1 MFKNSQKDVFVSVVL
16 PMFNEESGVQE
27 NLKALLAVLKKMPC
41 RWELLLVDDG
51 SMDAS
56 VKEAK
61 KALDN
66 VQEARVISYSP
77 NRGRGF
83 ALRCGFEA
91 AKGDY
96 VITTES
102 DLSWGADVVYQIYQ
116 KLIGSGADVVIVSP
130 YLKPKGLVGV
140 PLQRRLLS
148 RLGNKVLTFGL
159 PVKLTMVT
167 GMTRGYKRAMLENII
182 LQMDGKEIHLEIIS
196 KLIGL
201 GAKFEEIPGVITWHE
216 KQERTKRKKESK
228 IKRLIL
234 SHLYFSVVESP
245 IHFIGLLGLFFM
257 GMGFVGIMAIAIMKF
272 YGFSL
277 LRLPFFP
284 HYVIGSFIIG
294 LIIFIFSLLSSQ
306 ITKLERELMRV
317 YAKIVSSTKTKTD

>member
-1 MFKNSQKDVFVSVVL
+1 MFKDNQKGVVVSVVL
-16 PMFNEESGVQE
+16 PMFNEESGIQD
-27 NLKALLAVLKKMPC
+27 NLKALLAVLRKMPC

-51 SMDAS
+51 STDAS
-56 VKEAK
+56 VKQAK
-61 KALDN
+61 QVLEGEKDAS
-66 VQEARVISYSP
+66 VISYNP

-83 ALRCGFEA
+83 ALRRGFEVA
-91 AKGDY
+91 RGEY

-102 DLSWGADVVYQIYQ
+102 DLSWGADIVYKIYQ
-116 KLIGSGADVVIVSP
+116 KLVDSGSDVVVVSP
-130 YLKPKGLVGV
+130 YLKPNGLVGV

-196 KLIGL
+196 KLVGL
-201 GAKFEEIPGVITWHE
+201 GAKFEEIPGVITWHK
-216 KQERTKRKKESK
+216 KQERVKRKRESK
-228 IKRLIL
+228 TKRLIL
-234 SHLYFSVVESP
+234 SHLYFSIVESP
-245 IHFIGLLGLFFM
+245 IHFIGFLGLFFM
-257 GMGFVGIMAIAIMKF
+257 GLGLMGIAVIVIMKIS
-272 YGFSL
+272 GFSL

-284 HYVIGSFIIG
+284 HYVIGSFITG

-317 YAKIVSSTKTKTD
+317 YAKIVSSTKNKGD

>member
-228 IKRLIL
+228 TKRLIL